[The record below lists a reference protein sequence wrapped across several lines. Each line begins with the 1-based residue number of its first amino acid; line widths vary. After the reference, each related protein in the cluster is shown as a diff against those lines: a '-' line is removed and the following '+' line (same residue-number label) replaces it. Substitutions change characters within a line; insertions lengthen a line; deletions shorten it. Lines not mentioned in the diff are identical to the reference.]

1 MSERTNTS
9 RDGHSKG
16 MKSRKQH
23 SGSTLQSTRSYQTAL
38 SGQTSYKRSAFAR
51 RGIKKNRSTLRV
63 VLDTHNTRH
72 SPRTSLISAAS
83 SISNHSKDTRRMKL
97 IPKRPLPYEL
107 LRHIAFKNFIATV
120 IVVDLAFFI
129 ASTHKKLRHRQQMFY
144 AIEVISSSIFLV
156 EYIAR
161 LAMCTQSRTHRDNGP
176 FLGRMCYMVSINAL
190 IDAFATFPI
199 FIELL
204 TGIKLPT
211 MTFLRVF
218 RLMRLTKTLGFSRS
232 LRSVQRVVY
241 YNREILWVAL
251 LLCTF
256 LVLFTSF
263 LLYFFRPPDSTRLPH
278 DSEFGSIPAT
288 MYLSAL
294 MLSGQGGPT
303 GDLPWYTKSI
313 VLMTSF
319 FSVAMFAIPA
329 SMFTWGFE
337 AEAERLAAKSY
348 RLRHK
353 QDGDSSSSSDDSY
366 GWCDDSFSDSSDE
379 EYERIIAG
387 EDEMTEDI
395 EDDMKILVRGLST
408 RISQVESSFVQRNG
422 VSNGM
427 SKLSSGL
434 YSIQSMSDRRSSSE
448 SQTTLCP
455 DVKLSLEQSIKR
467 LEEKV
472 NATTSK
478 LDRLLEI
485 IEKKGVVLDEKQ
497 S

>member
-1 MSERTNTS
+1 
-9 RDGHSKG
+9 
-16 MKSRKQH
+16 
-23 SGSTLQSTRSYQTAL
+23 
-38 SGQTSYKRSAFAR
+38 
-51 RGIKKNRSTLRV
+51 
-63 VLDTHNTRH
+63 
-72 SPRTSLISAAS
+72 
-83 SISNHSKDTRRMKL
+83 
-97 IPKRPLPYEL
+97 
-107 LRHIAFKNFIATV
+107 
-120 IVVDLAFFI
+120 
-129 ASTHKKLRHRQQMFY
+129 
-144 AIEVISSSIFLV
+144 
-156 EYIAR
+156 
-161 LAMCTQSRTHRDNGP
+161 
-176 FLGRMCYMVSINAL
+176 
-190 IDAFATFPI
+190 
-199 FIELL
+199 
-204 TGIKLPT
+204 
-211 MTFLRVF
+211 
-218 RLMRLTKTLGFSRS
+218 
-232 LRSVQRVVY
+232 
-241 YNREILWVAL
+241 
-251 LLCTF
+251 
-256 LVLFTSF
+256 
-263 LLYFFRPPDSTRLPH
+263 
-278 DSEFGSIPAT
+278 
-288 MYLSAL
+288 
-294 MLSGQGGPT
+294 
-303 GDLPWYTKSI
+303 
-313 VLMTSF
+313 
-319 FSVAMFAIPA
+319 
-329 SMFTWGFE
+329 MFTWGFE

-427 SKLSSGL
+427 SGLSSGL

-455 DVKLSLEQSIKR
+455 DIKLTLEQSIKR